1 MFIETT
7 QISGAH
13 CCAAAGVLL
22 ITYYV
27 VPYLLDPHDYRRR
40 FSGPWLASFTGSW
53 LANSATSGRHY
64 QNLLEL
70 HNKYGKFVR
79 VGPNHI
85 SIADADALE
94 VVYGHS
100 SGTLKSEFYDA
111 FHNGKEDIFNSR
123 EKAIH
128 TMKRKRIANIFSPQN
143 IVAFEPRVRV
153 HIRRLCA
160 QLDMRCKQAFMGN
173 SGFNWVAKDGRAVI
187 NSSLQFAYLT
197 FDIISD
203 LALGLPFGMV
213 EGQKDSTPAFLSL
226 TSKKNVEGMS
236 PIHFIAAGGKG
247 AMALGSYPPWVQK
260 MLLYCTP
267 WHIPDLIVRRNF
279 LRTVK
284 AAVNAR
290 VSRIEREGQSDKER
304 GVDLLDK
311 LFEVKNVDGSPLTR
325 EEIDSEALVT
335 LGAGSDTTA
344 NSLAAMSYYIASNSE
359 IKRKLQQELDLIDM
373 DSVVDQDDL
382 DEDQS
387 GHAIPRFEQI
397 KNLPYLNACVKET
410 LRLYSTV
417 GAGLPRVVP
426 EGKNLTI
433 ADQTFNAG
441 SVISISSY
449 CTNRSSVWGSDAE
462 AYRPERWLEDE
473 SASLN
478 KYFVAFSTGPR
489 GCVGRNLANMNL
501 LLIASAFF
509 RRYDIELATPATKL
523 VVDEG
528 LSAVFTEV
536 VGELPDPVLNRTVV
550 NKAK

>member
-27 VPYLLDPHDYRRR
+27 VPYLLDPHNYRRR

-260 MLLYCTP
+260 MLLYGTP

-279 LRTVK
+279 LKTVK

-335 LGAGSDTTA
+335 LGAGAIRRPT
-344 NSLAAMSYYIASNSE
+344 AMSYYIASNSE

-387 GHAIPRFEQI
+387 GHAIPRFEQV

-417 GAGLPRVVP
+417 GAGLP
-426 EGKNLTI
+426 
-433 ADQTFNAG
+433 
-441 SVISISSY
+441 
-449 CTNRSSVWGSDAE
+449 RSSVWGSDAE

-509 RRYDIELATPATKL
+509 RRYDIDLATPATKL

-528 LSAVFTEV
+528 FVRNVTDCEV
-536 VGELPDPVLNRTVV
+536 SIKPRV
-550 NKAK
+550 